1 MIDSNI
7 DCLNSDVMGLYVAIK
22 DKFYGV
28 FIVYD
33 SDYIYNLIFK
43 HTNFAKNWFS
53 ALQEHPWI
61 NEF

>member
-1 MIDSNI
+1 
-7 DCLNSDVMGLYVAIK
+7 MGLYVAIK

-43 HTNFAKNWFS
+43 HTNFAKN
-53 ALQEHPWI
+53 
-61 NEF
+61 